1 MLNQVI
7 IIAEIFLGEKTYQ
20 LLCLRTGPSKK
31 QLSSRASPAV
41 LDSWLRVQGNLN
53 QPPLCK
59 LKPNQE
65 MEIQQIKFKPFFSS
79 QHKTQNNSHA
89 FGRQGKQ
96 ISKFK
101 ASLVYKVSSRTAR
114 TIQRSPV
121 LKKQKQKQ
129 KSMFKCSNKI
139 FIIIKI
145 KLFPKRL
152 DQQIGSN
159 NFYNTSNN
167 IHWEFLIILDNYF
180 ANFPR
185 ENHFV

>member
-31 QLSSRASPAV
+31 QLSSRASPAA

-59 LKPNQE
+59 LKLNQE

-79 QHKTQNNSHA
+79 QHKTQNNSHVL
-89 FGRQGKQ
+89 GRRGRQ

-114 TIQRSPV
+114 TIQENPV
-121 LKKQKQKQ
+121 LKKQTKKQKN
-129 KSMFKCSNKI
+129 SSH
-139 FIIIKI
+139 
-145 KLFPKRL
+145 
-152 DQQIGSN
+152 S
-159 NFYNTSNN
+159 
-167 IHWEFLIILDNYF
+167 DNETE
-180 ANFPR
+180 A
-185 ENHFV
+185 VMS

>member
-1 MLNQVI
+1 M
-7 IIAEIFLGEKTYQ
+7 FMF
-20 LLCLRTGPSKK
+20 R
-31 QLSSRASPAV
+31 
-41 LDSWLRVQGNLN
+41 
-53 QPPLCK
+53 
-59 LKPNQE
+59 
-65 MEIQQIKFKPFFSS
+65 
-79 QHKTQNNSHA
+79 
-89 FGRQGKQ
+89 
-96 ISKFK
+96 
-101 ASLVYKVSSRTAR
+101 ASLVYRVSSRTAR

-185 ENHFV
+185 ENHFVWKKIMFSLFWTLFQLAKLCSGAFQFPVLNGFVLMSVRITRHMFLWTIL